1 MTTDTSLKITQY
13 LKEKGQA
20 TAAEMVEY
28 LGISRQALFKQL
40 AKLQKNN
47 EIYKVGRPPKVF
59 YYKTD
64 KTISGTS
71 SIQRTTGQVISGN
84 TSIVADKNYDALDD
98 KTIKIIDDNFLLITP
113 AGVKM
118 QGVEAFAFWCEKNKL
133 PLAKT
138 AIEYLQ
144 TLEKYNHY
152 RRPDGLIDGTEKI
165 KNTFKDSCLDKLYY
179 LDFYSIERFGKTKLG
194 QLLLYAKQSQ
204 NRQIIK
210 ELISDIKEKINKFAA
225 DENFDGVA
233 YIPPTVKRETQFIKE
248 LEKQLNLPLRKIKI
262 DKIKTE
268 IAVPQKTLNKLE
280 DRVENAKKTFVVEN
294 TGTYKKILL
303 IDDAVGSGATFNE
316 IACKIRRAGICSGKI
331 IGLSITGSVK
341 GFDVISEV

>member
-1 MTTDTSLKITQY
+1 M
-13 LKEKGQA
+13 E
-20 TAAEMVEY
+20 
-28 LGISRQALFKQL
+28 
-40 AKLQKNN
+40 
-47 EIYKVGRPPKVF
+47 
-59 YYKTD
+59 
-64 KTISGTS
+64 
-71 SIQRTTGQVISGN
+71 
-84 TSIVADKNYDALDD
+84 
-98 KTIKIIDDNFLLITP
+98 
-113 AGVKM
+113 
-118 QGVEAFAFWCEKNKL
+118 GVEAFAFWCEKNKL

-138 AIEYLQ
+138 ADEYLL

-210 ELISDIKEKINKFAA
+210 ELISGIKEKINKFVAS
-225 DENFDGVA
+225 ENFDGVA
-233 YIPPTVKRETQFIKE
+233 YIPPTVKRETQFIRE

-294 TGTYKKILL
+294 SGAYKKILL

-316 IACKIRRAGICSGKI
+316 IACKIRRAGICSGEI

>member
-1 MTTDTSLKITQY
+1 MTTDTSLKICQY
-13 LKEKGQA
+13 LKENGQA
-20 TAAEMVEY
+20 TAVELFEY

-47 EIYKVGRPPKVF
+47 EIYKIGRPPKVF
-59 YYKTD
+59 YYLMEKSNN
-64 KTISGTS
+64 KEEG
-71 SIQRTTGQVISGN
+71 GFVEEKAKKA
-84 TSIVADKNYDALDD
+84 VEE
-98 KTIKIIDDNFLLITP
+98 NFLLITP

-118 QGVEAFAFWCEKNKL
+118 QGLEAFSFWCEKNKL
-133 PLAKT
+133 LLGKT
-138 AIEYLQ
+138 AEEYLQ
-144 TLEKYNHY
+144 TLGKYNHY

-165 KNTFKDSCLDKLYY
+165 KKTFSDSCLNKLYY

-210 ELISDIKEKINKFAA
+210 ELIESIKDKIKKFI
-225 DENFDGVA
+225 ESEQFDGVA
-233 YIPPTVKRETQFIKE
+233 FVPPTVKREVQFIRE
-248 LEKQLNLPLRKIKI
+248 LEKQLNLPLRKVKI

-280 DRVENAKKTFVVEN
+280 DRIENARKTFVVEN
-294 TGTYKKILL
+294 NQQYKKILL

-316 IACKIRRAGICSGKI
+316 IACKIRQSGICSGEI
-331 IGLSITGSVK
+331 CGLSITGSVK

>member
-1 MTTDTSLKITQY
+1 MTTDTSQKISQY

-47 EIYKVGRPPKVF
+47 KIYKIGRPPKVF
-59 YYKTD
+59 YFITD
-64 KTISGTS
+64 KTISGTAR
-71 SIQRTTGQVISGN
+71 IQNTADQAISGN
-84 TSIVADKNYDALDD
+84 VSIVADKNYDTIN
-98 KTIKIIDDNFLLITP
+98 KETIKIIDENFLLITP

-118 QGVEAFAFWCEKNKL
+118 QGVDAFVFWCEKNKL

-138 AIEYLQ
+138 ADEYLR

-165 KNTFKDSCLDKLYY
+165 KNTFKDSCLDDLYY

-204 NRQIIK
+204 NRKIIK
-210 ELISDIKEKINKFAA
+210 ELILDIKEKINKFVV

-280 DRVENAKKTFVVEN
+280 DRIENAKKTFVVEN

-316 IACKIRRAGICSGKI
+316 IACKIRQAGICSGKI

>member
-1 MTTDTSLKITQY
+1 MTTDTAFKISQY

-47 EIYKVGRPPKVF
+47 EIYKIGRPPKVF

-64 KTISGTS
+64 KTISGKAR
-71 SIQRTTGQVISGN
+71 IQRATIQSITSKA
-84 TSIVADKNYDALDD
+84 SIVADKNFNTLDK
-98 KTIKIIDDNFLLITP
+98 KTIKTINKNFLLITP

-118 QGVEAFAFWCEKNKL
+118 QGLEAFAFWCEKNKL

-138 AIEYLQ
+138 AAEYLQ

-152 RRPDGLIDGTEKI
+152 RRSDGLIDGTEKI

-210 ELISDIKEKINKFAA
+210 ELVLSIKEKIEKFVTN
-225 DENFDGVA
+225 ENFDGVA
-233 YIPPTVKRETQFIKE
+233 YIPPTVKRETQFIRE
-248 LEKQLNLPLRKIKI
+248 LEKQLSLPLRKIKI

-280 DRVENAKKTFVVEN
+280 DRVENAQKTFVVEN
-294 TGTYKKILL
+294 SGNYKKILL

-316 IACKIRRAGICSGKI
+316 IACKIRRAGICEGKI

>member
-1 MTTDTSLKITQY
+1 MITDTSQKISQY

-20 TAAEMVEY
+20 TAAEIVEY

-47 EIYKVGRPPKVF
+47 EIYKIGRPPKVF
-59 YYKTD
+59 YYPAEESIDKATLDVLDEKTE
-64 KTISGTS
+64 
-71 SIQRTTGQVISGN
+71 
-84 TSIVADKNYDALDD
+84 
-98 KTIKIIDDNFLLITP
+98 KIIADNFLLITP

-118 QGVEAFAFWCEKNKL
+118 QGVEAFAFWCDKNKL
-133 PLAKT
+133 PLVKT
-138 AIEYLQ
+138 AEEYLQ
-144 TLEKYNHY
+144 TLEKYNRY
-152 RRPDGLIDGTEKI
+152 RRSDGLIDGTEKI
-165 KNTFKDSCLDKLYY
+165 KNTFSDSCLDNLYY

-210 ELISDIKEKINKFAA
+210 ELVLSIKEKIEKFAA
-225 DENFDGVA
+225 REQFDGVA
-233 YIPPTVKRETQFIKE
+233 FIPPTVKRETQFIKE
-248 LEKQLNLPLRKIKI
+248 LEKQLNLPLRKVGIEKV
-262 DKIKTE
+262 KTE

-280 DRVENAKKTFVVEN
+280 DRVENAKKTFVV
-294 TGTYKKILL
+294 GSSCTYKKILL

-316 IACKIRRAGICSGKI
+316 IACKIKRAGICSGEI

-341 GFDVISEV
+341 GFDIISEV

>member
-1 MTTDTSLKITQY
+1 MTTDTSQKISQY

-20 TAAEMVEY
+20 TAAEIVQY

-47 EIYKVGRPPKVF
+47 EIYKIGRPPKVF
-59 YYKTD
+59 YYPAEESAVK
-64 KTISGTS
+64 
-71 SIQRTTGQVISGN
+71 
-84 TSIVADKNYDALDD
+84 A
-98 KTIKIIDDNFLLITP
+98 IIDVLDEKTEKVIADNFLLITP
-113 AGVKM
+113 SGVKM
-118 QGVEAFAFWCEKNKL
+118 QGVSAFAFWCEKNKL
-133 PLAKT
+133 PLGKT
-138 AIEYLQ
+138 AVEYLQ

-165 KNTFKDSCLDKLYY
+165 KNTFSEFCLDNLYY

-210 ELISDIKEKINKFAA
+210 ELVLSIKEKIEKFVIS
-225 DENFDGVA
+225 EQFDGVVF
-233 YIPPTVKRETQFIKE
+233 IPPTVKRETQFIRE
-248 LEKQLNLPLRKIKI
+248 LEKQLNLPVRKIKI
-262 DKIKTE
+262 DKVKTE
-268 IAVPQKTLNKLE
+268 IAVPQKTLNKLD

-294 TGTYKKILL
+294 SGAYKKILL

-316 IACKIRRAGICSGKI
+316 VACKIRRAGICSGKI
-331 IGLSITGSVK
+331 IGLAITGSFK
-341 GFDVISEV
+341 GFEVISEV

>member
-1 MTTDTSLKITQY
+1 MTTDTSLKISQY
-13 LKEKGQA
+13 LAEKGQA
-20 TAAEMVEY
+20 TAAQMVEY

-47 EIYKVGRPPKVF
+47 EIYKIGRPPKVF
-59 YYKTD
+59 YYPAEKRAD
-64 KTISGTS
+64 KTS
-71 SIQRTTGQVISGN
+71 SDI
-84 TSIVADKNYDALDD
+84 LDE
-98 KTIKIIDDNFLLITP
+98 KTEKIIADNFLLITP
-113 AGVKM
+113 SGVKM
-118 QGVEAFAFWCEKNKL
+118 QGVEAFTFWCEKNKL

-138 AIEYLQ
+138 AAEYLQ

-210 ELISDIKEKINKFAA
+210 ELILDIKEKINKFVAS
-225 DENFDGVA
+225 ENFDGVA
-233 YIPPTVKRETQFIKE
+233 FIPPTVKRETQFIRE

-280 DRVENAKKTFVVEN
+280 DRIENAKKTFVVEN
-294 TGTYKKILL
+294 SGAYKKILL

-316 IACKIRRAGICSGKI
+316 IACKIRNAGICSGKI

>member
-1 MTTDTSLKITQY
+1 MTTDTSLKISQY
-13 LKEKGQA
+13 LKEKRQA

-47 EIYKVGRPPKVF
+47 EIYKIGRPPKVF
-59 YYKTD
+59 YYPVEKSVD
-64 KTISGTS
+64 KTS
-71 SIQRTTGQVISGN
+71 
-84 TSIVADKNYDALDD
+84 LDVLD
-98 KTIKIIDDNFLLITP
+98 EKTEKIIADNFLLITP

-133 PLAKT
+133 PLGKT
-138 AIEYLQ
+138 AAEYLQ

-210 ELISDIKEKINKFAA
+210 ELILDIKEKINKFVAS
-225 DENFDGVA
+225 ENFDGVA
-233 YIPPTVKRETQFIKE
+233 YVPPTVKRETQFIRE

-294 TGTYKKILL
+294 TGAYKNILL
-303 IDDAVGSGATFNE
+303 IDDAVGSSATFNE
-316 IACKIRRAGICSGKI
+316 IACKIRQAGICSGKI